1 VLNLLAELQ
10 ARFGLTYLFIS
21 HDLRV
26 VEHLCDRIAVMYL
39 GRIVE
44 LGETE
49 EILHRPRMPYVE
61 ALLASVPQPDP
72 TIRVRRV
79 PIKGE
84 IADPAKR
91 PPGCAFHPR
100 CPYAAEICRREAP
113 PLRNLAPA
121 GAPAHLAA
129 CHFAE
134 TLTLSG
140 VADLTAA

>member
-1 VLNLLAELQ
+1 
-10 ARFGLTYLFIS
+10 
-21 HDLRV
+21 
-26 VEHLCDRIAVMYL
+26 
-39 GRIVE
+39 
-44 LGETE
+44 
-49 EILHRPRMPYVE
+49 
-61 ALLASVPQPDP
+61 VPQPDP

-84 IADPAKR
+84 IADPANR

-100 CPYAAEICRREAP
+100 CPYAVEICRRETP